1 MSFLT
6 RLFFIL
12 IDIIFLNISIALA
25 FYING
30 NAPKVH
36 IIYFVVFS
44 NLTWLFLIAL
54 ASPYSFSG
62 YWDRPKTIKNQFI
75 FISTHLLVVASLIFF
90 YNREYTLI
98 QVILVYCFFTP
109 VFYSSK
115 FLASFLMRRLA
126 QPQNTKSILMISQ
139 PQMQVHA
146 RQYLVDQT
154 DWKYNFTELSDEP
167 ATGDLIAKIK
177 SLCDG
182 ITIDEIFVCLPYRA
196 DLNELIDF
204 GLSKLIPIK
213 LMADL
218 RMEQGNSTDEKHF
231 NQASYINVSTI
242 SIDEPVNK
250 IIKRIFDLI
259 CSVLFILMIMSWL
272 VPLVALLIK
281 IDSKGPVFFIQKR
294 NGRKNNA
301 FSCIKFRTMLVND
314 DADTKQATKNDSRIT
329 KLGQLLRRTSLDE
342 LPQFINVF
350 MGDMSMIGPRPHP
363 IKLNEKFAS
372 QIEKL
377 ISRHYVKPGIT
388 GLAQAMGYRGE
399 TSTLADMKNRV
410 TLDRFYIENW
420 SFVLD
425 LKIIYLTVVSLL
437 KGSEKAY

>member
-1 MSFLT
+1 MLS
-6 RLFFIL
+6 
-12 IDIIFLNISIALA
+12 DIIFLNASIAFA
-25 FYING
+25 FYISG
-30 NAPKVH
+30 NAPKAH
-36 IIYFVVFS
+36 IIYFIAFS
-44 NLTWLFLIAL
+44 NLTWLFLIIL
-54 ASPYSFSG
+54 SSPYSFSRN
-62 YWDRPKTIKNQFI
+62 WDRPKTIKNQFI

-98 QVILVYCFFTP
+98 QVMLVYCFFTP

-115 FLASFLMRRLA
+115 FLASFFMQRFD
-126 QPQNTKSILMISQ
+126 QPHNTKSILMISQ
-139 PQMQVHA
+139 PQMQRHA
-146 RQYLVDQT
+146 RQYLIDQT
-154 DWKYNFTELSDEP
+154 DWKYKFIELSDEP
-167 ATGDLIAKIK
+167 ASGDLIVKIK
-177 SLCDG
+177 SLCEDNA
-182 ITIDEIFVCLPYRA
+182 IDEIFVCLPYRA
-196 DLNELIDF
+196 DMNELIDF
-204 GLSKLIPIK
+204 GLSKLVPIK
-213 LMADL
+213 LMADM
-218 RMEQGNSTDEKHF
+218 RMEQGNSADEKHF
-231 NQASYINVSTI
+231 NQASYVNLSTV
-242 SIDEPVNK
+242 SIDEPANK

-259 CSVLFILMIMSWL
+259 FSTLFILTIMSWL

-281 IDSKGPVFFIQKR
+281 IDSTGPVFFIQKR
-294 NGRKNNA
+294 NGRKNKA
-301 FSCIKFRTMLVND
+301 FSCIKFRTMLVNA

-329 KLGQLLRRTSLDE
+329 KFGQFLRKSSLDE
-342 LPQFINVF
+342 LPQFFNVF

-399 TSTLADMKNRV
+399 TSTLADMKNRI